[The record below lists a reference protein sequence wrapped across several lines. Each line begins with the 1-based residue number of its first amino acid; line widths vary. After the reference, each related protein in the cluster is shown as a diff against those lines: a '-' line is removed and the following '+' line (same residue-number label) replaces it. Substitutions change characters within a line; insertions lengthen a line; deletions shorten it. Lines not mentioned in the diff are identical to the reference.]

1 MKSTHVWKH
10 DLLPVLPGRLS
21 GILRALDEELCVRLE
36 EIRIRVNQPLCIGT
50 GGANHFLNAA
60 GRICAYRDAY
70 RVSQAEAKELLLRL
84 SQSSIYAYEEEL
96 RRGYITIKGGYR
108 VGIAGKA
115 VLQGGAVRL
124 VHPCTSFNIR
134 ISREVIGAADKVMPY
149 ILEDGYPLH
158 TLIVSPPQ
166 AGKTTLLRDIARQ
179 LSEGAGSF
187 GCLKVVVIDERSEI
201 AGCHNGVPQNRIG
214 YMSDVLDGCPKAEG
228 MMMALRGLSPQV
240 IITDEIGREEDID
253 AIMEALHGGVCV
265 IASVHAREYE
275 ELKSRPIMNR
285 MLKNRV
291 FERYILLS
299 ARDGAGTLES
309 VADKDFHMLHKT
321 KETG

>member
-1 MKSTHVWKH
+1 MKSAHVWKH
-10 DLLPVLPGRLS
+10 DLLPVLPDRLS
-21 GILRALDEELCVRLE
+21 GILRTLDDELCTRLE
-36 EIRIRVNQPLCIGT
+36 EIRIRVNQPLCIST
-50 GGANHFLNAA
+50 GSANHFLNAA
-60 GRICAYRDAY
+60 GSACACRDAY
-70 RVSQAEAKELLLRL
+70 RVSQTEAKELLLRL

-149 ILEDGYPLH
+149 IMEGKYPLH
-158 TLIVSPPQ
+158 TLIISPPQ

-179 LSEGAGSF
+179 LSEGAGAF

-214 YMSDVLDGCPKAEG
+214 HMSDVLDGCPKAEG

-240 IITDEIGREEDID
+240 IVTDEIGREEDID
-253 AIMEALHGGVCV
+253 AIMEASYGGVCV
-265 IASVHAREYE
+265 IASVHARDYE
-275 ELKSRPIMNR
+275 ELKSRPVMNR
-285 MLKNRV
+285 MIKNRV
-291 FERYILLS
+291 SERYILLS

-309 VADKDFHMLHKT
+309 VADKDFHILHKR